1 MADETRLELGDL
13 VTIQRDFRYT
23 NPVSGSQYCSQGVG
37 LVVSIKDKSGSFKRA
52 DKENPILSW
61 KEYTVL
67 WGETG
72 KKTKHFIG
80 QLVKISGEE
89 IWRE

>member
-1 MADETRLELGDL
+1 MDQISLGDL
-13 VTIQRDFRYT
+13 VRIQRHFRYT
-23 NPVSGSQYCSQGVG
+23 TPVSGSQYCSYGIG
-37 LVVSIKDKSGSFKRA
+37 LVVKIEDKRTSKDQPQLA
-52 DKENPILSW
+52 W
-61 KEYTVL
+61 QEYTIL
-67 WGETG
+67 WGATG